1 MLERLKVVVILELDV
16 LGAGLVLK
24 AS

>member
-24 AS
+24 ES